1 MNRRQLVEALEL
13 IRPALASSNVIPVF
27 QCFTFKDGEVTAYD
41 DQIAIVGPTDCESSF
56 GVHGASFLGL
66 LSNSG
71 AEVVE
76 LTLENQEVKI
86 KLGKSVSK
94 LPYIAVEDFL
104 FDQTEAGDFS
114 GDLDV
119 TVSLIEAMRLC
130 LETVSSDETQIA
142 LHGVTLQGD
151 TMYSCNGDTITRVR
165 LKKGIGKN
173 RILMPT
179 KFCTSLIKLWDNLQA
194 TKAKLSFSEK
204 WVHFKVADEWSVF
217 GQVLE
222 IKEPIDFEA
231 LIKRTMKGKA
241 TPVAVPA
248 ELNEALARARVLADV
263 ESKMTAV
270 TISAGKMT
278 LLTETPQGEVK
289 DTLMIK
295 DHVDIEANVN
305 ASHIQKA
312 LKICDTM
319 AIQDNCTVFER
330 APNVLLIVSNMG

>member
-1 MNRRQLVEALEL
+1 MNRKQLCDALEL
-13 IRPALASSNVIPVF
+13 IRPALAASNVIPVF

-56 GVHGASFLGL
+56 GVHGVSFLGL
-66 LSNSG
+66 LSASS

-76 LTLENQEVKI
+76 LVLENQEVKI

-104 FDQTEAGDFS
+104 FDQKQAETS
-114 GDLDV
+114 TGDLDI
-119 TVSLIEAMRLC
+119 TVSHIEAMRLC

-179 KFCTSLIKLWDNLQA
+179 KFCSSVIKLWDSLQA
-194 TKAKLSFSEK
+194 TKAKLSFSEQ
-204 WVHFKVADEWSVF
+204 WVQFKVAEEWAVF

-222 IKEPIDFEA
+222 IKDPIDFEA
-231 LIKRTMKGKA
+231 LIKRTVKGKVA
-241 TPVAVPA
+241 YAPVP
-248 ELNEALARARVLADV
+248 EGLTEALARARVLADV

-270 TISAGKMT
+270 TVSSGKMT
-278 LLTETPQGEVK
+278 LLTETPQGEIK
-289 DTLMIK
+289 DTLVFPQ
-295 DHVDIEANVN
+295 HADIEANIN
-305 ASHIQKA
+305 ASHVQKA
-312 LKICDTM
+312 LKLCDMMT
-319 AIQDNCTVFER
+319 IQESCTVFEK
-330 APNVLLIVSNMG
+330 APNVLLVVSNMG